1 MDQVHATTPDADE
14 NILFEKIGEMNSNC
28 VAFLGAIQ

>member
-1 MDQVHATTPDADE
+1 MDQVHATTPAADE
-14 NILFEKIGEMNSNC
+14 NILLENIGQMNGNC